1 MSFQVRYFRDGLPA
15 SSYVASAPT
24 MFEARRLAVIPQMT
38 FDYDLAVIETR
49 DNNNNYRT
57 IDILRPASQG
67 CLAASPES

>member
-49 DNNNNYRT
+49 DNGDNYRT
-57 IDILRPASQG
+57 IDILRPASRD
-67 CLAASPES
+67 CLTVSQTS